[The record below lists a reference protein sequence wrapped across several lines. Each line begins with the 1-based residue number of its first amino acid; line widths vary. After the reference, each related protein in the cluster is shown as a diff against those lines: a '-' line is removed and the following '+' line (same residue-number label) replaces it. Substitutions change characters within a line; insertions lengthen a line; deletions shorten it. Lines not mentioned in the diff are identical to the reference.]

1 MGLVNFLFVL
11 HPFFPQGMFLSVFS
25 WFFSKQGKF
34 SSLTEDPISKR
45 QGYQFFPT
53 LVPLFLGSVSFV
65 FSFVRACSLSFFGEF
80 KFSQLSVSFSDTQ
93 LNSLSVGSFDYS
105 YIFSP
110 FLGDQ
115 FRWGKRNF
123 HSFFLVQ
130 PISVFLLSASS
141 NFCQILGPFQS
152 EGTPFFLFPILVL
165 PGSDKGIAVS
175 CGVY

>member
-1 MGLVNFLFVL
+1 MGLVKFLFVF

-110 FLGDQ
+110 F
-115 FRWGKRNF
+115 WVT
-123 HSFFLVQ
+123 SFGGEREK
-130 PISVFLLSASS
+130 IS
-141 NFCQILGPFQS
+141 
-152 EGTPFFLFPILVL
+152 FLFSSLAYFCFPSKRLQ
-165 PGSDKGIAVS
+165 
-175 CGVY
+175 